1 MDVGCNDLVTVESE
15 TDDVLV
21 LSSQMVTNDYKYN
34 KTLKAKMWD
43 EVSLKT
49 ALYYKLA
56 HSYIYQLKQQ
66 SIKPTNNR
74 LTLPSKPIK
83 QDVPV

>member
-34 KTLKAKMWD
+34 KTLKAKM
-43 EVSLKT
+43 
-49 ALYYKLA
+49 
-56 HSYIYQLKQQ
+56 
-66 SIKPTNNR
+66 
-74 LTLPSKPIK
+74 
-83 QDVPV
+83 